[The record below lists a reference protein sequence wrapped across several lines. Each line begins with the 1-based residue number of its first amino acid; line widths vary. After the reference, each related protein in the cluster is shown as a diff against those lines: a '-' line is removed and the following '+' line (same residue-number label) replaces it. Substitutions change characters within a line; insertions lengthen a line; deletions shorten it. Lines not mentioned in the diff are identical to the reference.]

1 MSNTNRRY
9 TFGEGGDSITEVGIA
24 SPGGGEITQV
34 KFQTAVPITPDEPV
48 WVALGRRILELEAQ
62 LTRKSHEFMR
72 MENAWRLE
80 VEKLERELGEKN
92 E

>member
-9 TFGEGGDSITEVGIA
+9 KFGEGGSSITEVGIGG
-24 SPGGGEITQV
+24 PGGIVTQV
-34 KFQTAVPITPDEPV
+34 KFQTAVPVTPEEPV
-48 WVALGRRILELEAQ
+48 WVALGRRIPELEKQ
-62 LTRKSHEFMR
+62 LTRKSGEFMR